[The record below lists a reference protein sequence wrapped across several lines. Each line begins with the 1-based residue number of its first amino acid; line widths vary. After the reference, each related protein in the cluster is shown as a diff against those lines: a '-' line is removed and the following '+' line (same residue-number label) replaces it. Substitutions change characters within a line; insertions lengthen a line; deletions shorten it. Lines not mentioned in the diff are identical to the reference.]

1 MGFWTKSRLIFNSF
15 RDNAKASIRQVACQT
30 GLSKS
35 SVHRLGQAIERRNQH
50 PESWFWETED
60 GRRWCIRLVVA
71 VLYTFGLKRG
81 VGAETMREFFACL
94 HLDQHVGCSPSTLRV
109 VMEQLEA
116 VILETTETW
125 EREGIAQG
133 QVGPIVGAVD
143 ETFLERMMLVFM
155 DLVSGYVL
163 LEEVAD
169 DRTYETWFERVKI
182 RLEPLKTWV
191 VYLVSDRA
199 KALIKLA
206 ETGLECPSIP
216 DLFHLLHDLVKGYS
230 LAIFTRWKAACQ
242 ALSHAQAHLVQCQ
255 TSGAS
260 ATAIEAAQE
269 AVTARDADV
278 AHWQEVRDTYRG
290 HLEAM
295 SLSVHPWRL
304 EDSTPQ
310 DAQEVEAQLR
320 AEVDALQGLLETN
333 GLPVKQT
340 VLDKV
345 RRQLAGLAAVID
357 GWWQGV
363 RQDVQSQ
370 IVLTLRWTDWVEGHL
385 LPLMYWQ
392 QQVSRTRGR
401 RRKAKLVK
409 VLEALQVAFE
419 THPLTA
425 ALTPEVLVGW
435 KAWAAEHAK
444 TFQRASSAVEGR
456 NGYLSQM
463 HHNHRGLPRRRYQV
477 WSALHNFDCRASDG
491 STPASR
497 FFRREFPDLFETVL
511 AHIEELPR
519 PRKRQSAI
527 TLSYG

>member
-15 RDNAKASIRQVACQT
+15 RDNAKASIRQVARQS

-35 SVHRLGQAIERRNQH
+35 SVHRLGQAMARRNQH

-60 GRRWCIRLVVA
+60 GRRWLIRLVVA

-81 VGAETMREFFACL
+81 VGAETMRAFFAYL
-94 HLDQHVGCSPSTLRV
+94 HLDRHVGCSPSTLRV
-109 VMEQLEA
+109 VMDKLDA
-116 VILETTETW
+116 LILETTEAW
-125 EREGIAQG
+125 EREGIARG
-133 QVGPIVGAVD
+133 QIGPIVGTVD

-206 ETGLECPSIP
+206 ETGLECRSIA

-230 LAIFTRWKAACQ
+230 LAIFTRLQAARRS
-242 ALSHAQAHLVQCQ
+242 LSQAQAHLDTCQ
-255 TSGAS
+255 ASGAS
-260 ATAIEAAQE
+260 EAEIEAAQA
-269 AVTARDADV
+269 AVTACEALV
-278 AHWQEVRDTYRG
+278 AHWQQVRDTYRS

-295 SLSVHPWRL
+295 SLQVHPWRVK
-304 EDSTPQ
+304 DSTPQ

-320 AEVDALQGLLETN
+320 AEVAALQELLETN
-333 GLPVKQT
+333 GLPVKKT

-345 RRQLAGLAAVID
+345 RRQLAGLAEVID
-357 GWWQGV
+357 VWWQGV
-363 RQDVQSQ
+363 RQDVPSQ
-370 IVLTLRWTDWVEGHL
+370 IVMTPMWTDWVEGHV

-392 QQVSRTRGR
+392 DQVSRARGR

-409 VLEALQVAFE
+409 VLEAVQAAFE
-419 THPLTA
+419 AHPLA
-425 ALTPEVLVGW
+425 AELTPEMLADW

-444 TFQRASSAVEGR
+444 AFQRASSAVEGR

-463 HHNHRGLPRRRYQV
+463 HHNHRGLPKRRYPV

-511 AHIEELPR
+511 SHIEELPR
-519 PRKRQSAI
+519 ARKRQSALA
-527 TLSYG
+527 LSD